1 MGKKEGKQ
9 TKDERESVVV
19 LDAGDDGEGDAD
31 DCKEADCDEPVCG
44 GGGDWKVIEKKMRS
58 VCGWERQTARS
69 CVR

>member
-1 MGKKEGKQ
+1 MKFGEMGKKEGKQ

-44 GGGDWKVIEKKMRS
+44 GEGIGR
-58 VCGWERQTARS
+58 
-69 CVR
+69 